1 MTALIVGHVL
11 AVGIG
16 LSLGLI
22 GGGGSVLA
30 VPILVYVMGVGSRE
44 AIAMSLFIVGCVSLL
59 GAFPAA
65 KCGNFSGRIV
75 AAFTPAAMLGAYLG
89 SQLVKLPWITDTLQL
104 VSFGL
109 VMLAASILMIQKGP
123 SRQDRSASQGAI
135 LSRRPA
141 SNSPKQASVRTG
153 SKQAWDDSPLWK
165 NFAIPIEGL
174 GVGIV
179 TGFVGG
185 GGGFLIIPALVLLSH
200 IPIKKAV
207 GTSLLIISL
216 NSAVG
221 FVGYLNQVSID
232 WSLTLSFTLAAAIG
246 IFLGSSL
253 SKKIAASRLQKGF
266 GYFVLIVATFVL
278 IKR

>member
-1 MTALIVGHVL
+1 
-11 AVGIG
+11 
-16 LSLGLI
+16 
-22 GGGGSVLA
+22 
-30 VPILVYVMGVGSRE
+30 
-44 AIAMSLFIVGCVSLL
+44 
-59 GAFPAA
+59 
-65 KCGNFSGRIV
+65 
-75 AAFTPAAMLGAYLG
+75 FTPAAMLGAYLG

-135 LSRRPA
+135 LSHRPA
-141 SNSPKQASVRTG
+141 SNLPKQASVRTG
-153 SKQAWDDSPLWK
+153 SKQAWYGTPLWK

-179 TGFVGG
+179 TGFVGV